1 MTDLWNLKYKSPLC
15 NTKVKSQKQQT
26 EPQQYNELT
35 YFAIYS
41 IIYRKGAEKVD
52 L

>member
-15 NTKVKSQKQQT
+15 NTKVKSQKQQSGS
-26 EPQQYNELT
+26 QKYNKLT